1 MITCFCLFVCC
12 FFLGKSKVQQGA
24 SSDPAGARSE
34 ALGSNKLVLHD
45 QGVDQR
51 FISVNKITK

>member
-1 MITCFCLFVCC
+1 MFLFVCC
-12 FFLGKSKVQQGA
+12 YFFKGKSKVQQGA
-24 SSDPAGARSE
+24 SSDPTGARSE
-34 ALGSNKLVLHD
+34 ALRSNKLVLHD